1 MFPGQGSQFTGMA
14 GPWLSDPV
22 SSAVFDAA
30 SAQLGFDLAE
40 SCRDEESLAR
50 TDTVQL
56 GVFVCDV
63 AAFRVLASAGVR
75 PVAVA
80 GHSLGEFAALVAAGV
95 LEFPAALEAVQ
106 QRAEAMVEA
115 SAAIPG
121 AMTALM
127 GLSPAEAADVC
138 AVAGR
143 GDVLTVANENS
154 PKQTVLSGTVAAIE
168 RAEALARTRGA
179 RPIRLRV
186 AGAFHSPLMAPALP
200 GLRSALA
207 RLEFR
212 TPSCAVVPNVSGRS
226 TMRPAAIRDLLSRH
240 LLSPVRWERS
250 MASLAGLGVTRLI
263 EAGPGDTLAKLAK
276 RCVPGLDVVS
286 AGTPEEA
293 LAVAGAPATV
303 VA

>member
-1 MFPGQGSQFTGMA
+1 MFPGQGSQFAGMA
-14 GPWLSDPV
+14 DPWLRHPV
-22 SSAVFDAA
+22 SSAVFDVA

-40 SCRDEESLAR
+40 ACRDSDALAR

-63 AAFRVLASAGVR
+63 AAFRVLEWAGVR

-95 LEFPAALEAVQ
+95 LEFPAALEAVR
-106 QRAEAMVEA
+106 QRAEAMVAA
-115 SAAIPG
+115 SAATPG

-127 GLSPAEAADVC
+127 GLSSAEAADVC

-186 AGAFHSPLMAPALP
+186 AGAFHSPLMTPALA

-212 TPSCAVVPNVSGRS
+212 PPICSVVPNVSGRP
-226 TMRPAAIRDLLSRH
+226 TVQPAAIRDLLSRH

-250 MASLAGLGVTRLI
+250 MTSIAGLGVTRLI
-263 EAGPGDTLAKLAK
+263 EAGPGDTLSKLAK
-276 RCVPGLDVVS
+276 RCVPGMDVVT

-293 LAVAGAPATV
+293 LAVAGEPAPVGA
-303 VA
+303 